1 MPIIQRIKQLNLPLG
16 EYVVIGS
23 GLLDALGLRT
33 AGDIDIAVTP
43 KLFAS
48 LQSTG
53 EWKEAEQYNK
63 AFLLKDGVEIS
74 SQLEWGDF
82 PTTVTEAI
90 NSSIVVDGVPFLN
103 MEELK
108 KFKRALGRQKD
119 YDDIALL
126 DAYLLSN
133 PANATI

>member
-108 KFKRALGRQKD
+108 KFKRAFGRQKD